1 MGRNDWFR
9 RTTWSS
15 EDQEAFWARLRRSRS
30 SEGRAQYLRIQAWH
44 LEAAGLV
51 EAAMDL
57 LATHIRDY
65 PESLGGA
72 QVHCQIASCRERNKD
87 IPGAL
92 SELRIALAFQQ
103 DHPRVLTRAFF
114 EFARLA
120 AEHSVTQ
127 VYDEV
132 LRYHAEHAQR
142 AGRTGVIALFPLDKY
157 LLSGALAVIEASRGD
172 LPTARRLAKAALAAA
187 DDRTSPFR
195 YHRDVGRVE
204 NTDTRIHRQV
214 VALAADG

>member
-9 RTTWSS
+9 RSTWTP
-15 EDQEAFWARLRRSRS
+15 EDQEAFWTRLRRSRS
-30 SEGRAQYLRIQAWH
+30 DEGRAQYLRIQAWH

-51 EAAMDL
+51 DAAMEL
-57 LATHIRDY
+57 LEAHIRDF
-65 PESLGGA
+65 PASLGVA
-72 QVHCQIASCRERNKD
+72 QVHCQIASCREKKGD
-87 IPGAL
+87 ISGAL

-114 EFARLA
+114 EFARVA
-120 AEHSVTQ
+120 AEHNVKQ

-132 LRYHAEHAQR
+132 LRYHAERAQR
-142 AGRTGVIALFPLDKY
+142 AGRTGVLALFPLDKY
-157 LLSGALAVIEASRGD
+157 LLSGALAVIQASRGD
-172 LPTARRLAKAALAAA
+172 LPAARQLAKAALAAA

-204 NTDTRIHRQV
+204 NTDTQLHRQV
-214 VALAADG
+214 VALAGDC